1 MGARDMTHSAAIR
14 PKLEHPS
21 IDAEGLT
28 LQFQPAVPEYLKEVG
43 GPEIVQRFETRV
55 VDRLEQTPSTH
66 VSRNLFTGT
75 VVRARL
81 NSLIGQRA

>member
-14 PKLEHPS
+14 SKLDHPS

-28 LQFQPAVPEYLKEVG
+28 LQFQPAVPEYLKEVD
-43 GPEIVQRFETRV
+43 GPDIVQRFDKRV

-66 VSRNLFTGT
+66 VNRNFFTGT

-81 NSLIGQRA
+81 NSLISQRA